1 MPFLR
6 RRRKSC
12 ERRATRT
19 PTQTVSVDCRPYSQV
34 MGIVHVNAVRLSSML
49 DNRHKTPAD
58 IAAELALSIDPHLCV
73 REDQELTFDDLVC
86 LGKFFKRPW
95 SYLLI
100 DEPEVFNAT
109 GVDNRSLLNQKIP
122 PSAALLDQFEAVADM
137 LATAADLFP
146 DTQFQVPPGVNSSTP
161 AKTAG
166 RAIRSFLGVS
176 ESEQLKAKDEFGALR
191 LWAGALQ
198 RRGVY
203 VSQRRLEDDTV
214 RAFSRLDG
222 PHAVIVVDTQDGA
235 HARMFSLLHEYA
247 HIVLRSAGICD
258 LDEHSRVERFCNA
271 VAAAVLMP
279 ARLTRKVLGH
289 RSFSGV
295 PDDDDDLLRTLSKE
309 LRVSQAALLIRLR
322 ELGIISP
329 PHYDE
334 MEERRSSRRADAS
347 RSPGGT
353 YYPPRINR
361 VGRRFAGE
369 VLSALDQGAIDRQDA
384 SAALEIGEHLL
395 ATYRIELR
403 KSEGA
408 A

>member
-1 MPFLR
+1 MG
-6 RRRKSC
+6 
-12 ERRATRT
+12 TV
-19 PTQTVSVDCRPYSQV
+19 TVS
-34 MGIVHVNAVRLSSML
+34 AVRLASML
-49 DNRHKTPAD
+49 TNRHKTAAD
-58 IAAELALSIDPHLCV
+58 IVTEVALSVDAYHCIH
-73 REDQELTFDDLVC
+73 EDQELTLDDLVG

-100 DEPEVFNAT
+100 DEPEVLNTT
-109 GVDNRSLLNQKIP
+109 GVDNRSLLNQKVP
-122 PSAALLDQFEAVADM
+122 PSAALLDQLEAVADM

-146 DTQFQVPPGVNSSTP
+146 DTQFEVPSSVSSSTP
-161 AKTAG
+161 AKTMA

-176 ESEQLKAKDEFGALR
+176 EAQQLKAKDEFGALR
-191 LWAGALQ
+191 LWGGALQ

-203 VSQRRLEDDTV
+203 VSQRRLDDDTV
-214 RAFSRLDG
+214 RAFSRVDG
-222 PHAVIVVDTQDGA
+222 THAVIVVDTQDGA
-235 HARMFSLLHEYA
+235 HARIFSLLHEYT

-258 LDEHSRVERFCNA
+258 LDDHSRVERFCNA

-279 ARLTRKVLGH
+279 ARLTRQLLGQ
-289 RSFSGV
+289 RSFSGI

-322 ELGIISP
+322 ELGIISATR
-329 PHYDE
+329 YDD
-334 MEERRSSRRADAS
+334 MEERRSGRRADES

-369 VLSALDQGAIDRQDA
+369 VFGALDQGAIDRQDA

-403 KSEGA
+403 KNEGTA
-408 A
+408 